1 MPLWDCC
8 VWVEDGW
15 GWYVPRVREVLPSKV
30 RMNGDRVFMCVFFGC
45 RRPIVAIL
53 SFCVIL
59 SFPRRN
65 HSTPCS
71 PPPAPHPLLYTRH
84 CCFYPDGYRNTIISE
99 CMGVC
104 VHRNHHLSKTSHH
117 RHGTVQHRRPPMATL
132 AYILDGIGY
141 LRLSLWYSLSIA

>member
-30 RMNGDRVFMCVFFGC
+30 RMNGGVFMCVSLVVVVPSLQYYHFALFS
-45 RRPIVAIL
+45 L
-53 SFCVIL
+53 SLDETTQLLV
-59 SFPRRN
+59 P
-65 HSTPCS
+65 